1 MIDHI
6 VCKYHCKNCDAT
18 MSGKEFRNGDC
29 VETYIECAKCGKIA
43 ILTNADY
50 VSLDDV
56 VNELRE
62 RVSKLESFR
71 DNLHDPE
78 WEL

>member
-6 VCKYHCKNCDAT
+6 ICKYHCESCKAT
-18 MSGKEFRNGDC
+18 MSKEFRNGDY
-29 VETYIECAKCGKIA
+29 VETYVGCAGCSKTA
-43 ILTNADY
+43 ILTDAEY

-62 RVSKLESFR
+62 RVTKLESFR